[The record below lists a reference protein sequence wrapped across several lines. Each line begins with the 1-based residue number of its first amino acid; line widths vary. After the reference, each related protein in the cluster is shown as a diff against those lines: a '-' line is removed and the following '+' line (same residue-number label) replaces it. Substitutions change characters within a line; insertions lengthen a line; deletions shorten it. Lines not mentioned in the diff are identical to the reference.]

1 MIPPDKLNQLSKGHR
16 RRKLALCFGSLER
29 DIAGIAEKGNEYAF
43 PSMTRQEYTKRL
55 VEIVLDD
62 PQLPENAKF
71 CPGCGKPVAQKA
83 FCINCGN
90 QVPSNAKFCPN
101 CGKQI

>member
-29 DIAGIAEKGNEYAF
+29 DIAGIAEKGNEYTF

-55 VEIVLDD
+55 VEIVLED
-62 PQLPENAKF
+62 PQLPENAKTEI
-71 CPGCGKPVAQKA
+71 QDL
-83 FCINCGN
+83 
-90 QVPSNAKFCPN
+90 QSRS
-101 CGKQI
+101 